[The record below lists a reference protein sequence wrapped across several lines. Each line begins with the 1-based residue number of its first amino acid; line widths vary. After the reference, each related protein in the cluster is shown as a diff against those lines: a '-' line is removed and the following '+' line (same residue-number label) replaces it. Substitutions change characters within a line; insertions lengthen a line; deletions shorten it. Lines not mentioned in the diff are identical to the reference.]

1 MTTIHHTVFP
11 VLDAPRLYAT
21 NMLHRVV
28 GDDFG
33 FIEPYTPATD
43 TWVALPLR
51 LVHDD
56 AGGWHLE
63 LGPYSLNGTDVERL
77 REAIA
82 AYDRASGE

>member
-21 NMLHRVV
+21 NLLHRTVK
-28 GDDFG
+28 DDFG
-33 FIEPYTPATD
+33 YLEPYMSETD
-43 TWVALPLR
+43 SWFALPLR

-56 AGGWHLE
+56 AGSWHLE

-77 REAIA
+77 RETIA
-82 AYDRASGE
+82 AYDRTTVE